1 MSELLDNVGVK
12 LTSHT
17 QAKHGPSGFHEAEDS
32 DSPRNHQS
40 AEFGVA

>member
-1 MSELLDNVGVK
+1 MSELLDKVGVK

-32 DSPRNHQS
+32 DSLKS
-40 AEFGVA
+40 SVS